1 MGAPLNYDDMVD
13 TLVGRIPAFAES
25 DLGREVLAG
34 SRDLPYVVFGG
45 FASFLN
51 QLVSS
56 VAPLDPTVQTSFQLL
71 NEMASSADQRIVNLA
86 GTGVFEILTNSS
98 QSIRVARELLYGPGI
113 DLFERMIQL
122 WGVDVKDP

>member
-1 MGAPLNYDDMVD
+1 MRAPLKYDDIVNV
-13 TLVGRIPAFAES
+13 LVERIPAFVES

-34 SRDLPYVVFGG
+34 DRDLPYVVFGG

-51 QLVSS
+51 QLLLIV
-56 VAPLDPTVQTSFQLL
+56 PPTDSAVQASFQLL
-71 NEMASSADQRIVNLA
+71 NEMAGSADQRVLDLA
-86 GTGVFEILTNSS
+86 GVGVFEILTDSS
-98 QSIRVARELLYGPGI
+98 RSIQAARELLYGPGI